1 MQFMNI
7 ELGFLKLTM
16 ENGEKVIINKSQ
28 ITSIEDRYNFVRIN
42 MSDGNAYDTTQSF
55 HSISKYLYIEN
66 D

>member
-1 MQFMNI
+1 MNT
-7 ELGFLKLTM
+7 EVAFLKLTT
-16 ENGEKVIINKSQ
+16 ENGERIIINKSQ

-42 MSDGNAYDTTQSF
+42 MSDGNSYETTQSF